1 MILRQ
6 FCVNVHPM
14 VLSRVGHDK
23 LPAAL
28 GAMAMSMGDDA
39 RQFGGDLSNLV
50 VWHGHRKGYGFWS
63 TRTQPQDAVAE
74 AVPNLHGGQQFL
86 DPTLTACETRA
97 FPFRHLHVRARLLA
111 LRFGDP
117 RYVSAG
123 SGSATSRMLGG
134 NATPTALKTWPTSP
148 VTGVRNRKRLPSC
161 SVSISCR

>member
-28 GAMAMSMGDDA
+28 GAMAMSKGDDA

-74 AVPNLHGGQQFL
+74 AVPNLSGGQQFL
-86 DPTLTACETRA
+86 ELVPSNVPDEVDVR
-97 FPFRHLHVRARLLA
+97 FRRGDAA
-111 LRFGDP
+111 ILRQGCDILSVE
-117 RYVSAG
+117 RHTENHAKVVA
-123 SGSATSRMLGG
+123 A
-134 NATPTALKTWPTSP
+134 ALKRAQRRP
-148 VTGVRNRKRLPSC
+148 
-161 SVSISCR
+161 